1 MRKEFGFYPEPM
13 RIDAWPI
20 RIRTLPNHGETIRSV
35 LAEDEVENGWR
46 YAPPQQVRSFPRN
59 EVRSLPYS
67 SRIFPL
73 PKTHSIEHTN
83 CTRAEQLEFHLWSLS
98 FFQGIR
104 LTTTDAGFLDAT
116 PVKKGKLVDFV
127 LTNTPL
133 ERVFEIAEDF
143 WQRILAHEAEN
154 PRRFTAAIHALFLSQ
169 YPHALIF
176 ERFIYLYTALDA
188 SFRVTKSL
196 HGVREHIPHKERIEW
211 MCNRLGIPTPV
222 WARSAGTAKYLVA
235 AIRNA
240 ALHEALFLDEPFG
253 FSSDRATSKLVHE
266 MKALACR
273 VLVALVGGCNTSYLE
288 SNLNDRQRC
297 GLTLRR

>member
-1 MRKEFGFYPEPM
+1 M
-13 RIDAWPI
+13 RIDAGPI
-20 RIRTLPNHGETIRSV
+20 RVRTLLNHGETVRSV
-35 LAEDEVENGWR
+35 LAGEGVEYGWR
-46 YAPPQQVRSFPRN
+46 YAPPQLIRNFPRK
-59 EVRSLPYS
+59 EIRSLPYS
-67 SRIFPL
+67 SRIFQL

-83 CTRAEQLEFHLWSLS
+83 SKCAEQLEFLVWSLS
-98 FFQGIR
+98 FFHGIR

-133 ERVFEIAEDF
+133 ERVFEIADDF
-143 WQRILAHEAEN
+143 WRRLLSYEAKN
-154 PRRFTAAIHALFLSQ
+154 PKRFTAAIHALFLSQ
-169 YPHALIF
+169 FPHALIF

-196 HGVREHIPHKERIEW
+196 HGVKDHIPHKERIHW

-222 WARSAGTAKYLVA
+222 WAHSVDEAENLVA

-240 ALHEALFLDEPFG
+240 ALHEALFLDHPFG

-266 MKALACR
+266 MRALACR
-273 VLVALVGGCNTSYLE
+273 VLVALVGGCNTTYLE
-288 SNLNDRQRC
+288 SKLTDRQLY